1 MTLHLL
7 LKVMEALGSGQ
18 TSFFFWHPF
27 CRGLLK
33 TNQKGMNRFFNNCKV
48 ATLTVL
54 TLYIFFFGFG
64 VPVQVLGEQT
74 AQQRKEEWS
83 TEEIWLI
90 KLFQTLVLWSTK
102 TCRPKDTVAT
112 YQLSLTASMSLT
124 RFWAKQIPKICN
136 KTQIWISEQKKKKK
150 DRNIIVTN
158 CSLTCNN
165 AIPINM
171 PATTVRLSWS
181 HFSNWGTQPFI

>member
-1 MTLHLL
+1 MTAILYTLSFFYGDFLQVHLWTKLSSSHLSWLVFYWTADHFRGSVTFKLGLHITLKMTLHLL

-54 TLYIFFFGFG
+54 TLYIFFFWFG

-90 KLFQTLVLWSTK
+90 KLFQTLVLW
-102 TCRPKDTVAT
+102 CPLVD
-112 YQLSLTASMSLT
+112 
-124 RFWAKQIPKICN
+124 
-136 KTQIWISEQKKKKK
+136 
-150 DRNIIVTN
+150 
-158 CSLTCNN
+158 
-165 AIPINM
+165 
-171 PATTVRLSWS
+171 
-181 HFSNWGTQPFI
+181 